1 MIDRIKKIYPKHV
14 IYEKRNDKLYDSNG
28 KLVSK
33 SENLNKKSYVILNSD
48 SYEVYSKKKRNQNST
63 NFDLTIEYNT
73 LEEK

>member
-28 KLVSK
+28 KLVGK